1 MSEQAPRAAGTRA
14 MAAAAIGLPVVSLV
28 VTMLFGLIVIGWPIA
43 IAGAIVAARFFQR
56 LSVIAVL
63 GLVLSVCAFFTPV
76 VVGTFF
82 GE

>member
-43 IAGAIVAARFFQR
+43 IAGAIVAARLLALR
-56 LSVIAVL
+56 S
-63 GLVLSVCAFFTPV
+63 
-76 VVGTFF
+76 
-82 GE
+82 